1 MLLIIFKLLLLINI
15 ITTIILLN
23 YKNLFSR
30 QFFKKYNNKYNDFLY
45 YIKNYD
51 ELYFKVSPL
60 KYSFSYK
67 YNIIEVEFIIGF
79 YDKNNN
85 PIIPS
90 NLALYNDLH
99 IICHNKFKYNATINT
114 LPDIYQNEYFK
125 CLDYF
130 KINENIQ
137 IGIEIFINEKKYIKI
152 YFYNHKNINFKNN
165 EFINDNKFNP
175 LKIYFNYLN
184 LSRNLFNNQNENN
197 NSSISLKKLFFSN
210 PNYSPKHKM
219 RLNKNIWH
227 FKNIYNNYFCF
238 CIGRNCTIKNVSPEC
253 KYKFYLNIIN
263 KNRFLYNKT
272 DYLLAD
278 FLYGNRAPGDAF
290 LIFKEMLRE
299 NMSAH
304 YVTERKDIYNDYLG
318 YKRESLKVIQIKNKQ
333 YNITGDTLEK
343 YLDLFLRLKV
353 VVSGAEF
360 YSMYSNNRY
369 NKIILPSYSIAKI
382 AKQYGWTDNNIIIIG
397 LPKWDIFDNYLGKK
411 KDLSLEISKKI
422 NRSIFTMFTW
432 RALNKGKD
440 ISPYYFK
447 NISELLNN
455 TKLNKELNKHHI
467 TLYISVHHNLLSKR
481 NLINQNN
488 MIKYVQQEEILECL
502 TNSSLIISDFSSV
515 IFDMIYQKKPF
526 IIYIPD
532 VDDININNLYSQ
544 QYLDIIYGLRNN
556 SIYFENKFFN
566 IKDTINKII
575 YYINNNFKLEKKLKK
590 FYRIFNFKKK
600 NHTKKLINYI
610 KILK

>member
-1 MLLIIFKLLLLINI
+1 
-15 ITTIILLN
+15 LN

-30 QFFKKYNNKYNDFLY
+30 QLFKKYNNQYNDFLY

-51 ELYFKVSPL
+51 ELYFRVSPL

-85 PIIPS
+85 NRIIPS
-90 NLALYNDLH
+90 NLALYNGLH
-99 IICHNKFKYNATINT
+99 IICHNKFKENTIINT
-114 LPDIYQNEYFK
+114 LPDIYHNEYFK

-130 KINENIQ
+130 KIKENIK

-152 YFYNHKNINFKNN
+152 YFYNHNNINFKNN
-165 EFINDNKFNP
+165 EFINDDKFNP

-210 PNYSPKHKM
+210 PNYSPKNKM
-219 RLNKNIWH
+219 RLYKNIWH

-238 CIGRNCTIKNVSPEC
+238 CIGKNCSIKNVSPEC

-263 KNRFLYNKT
+263 NNRFLYNKT

-278 FLYGNRAPGDAF
+278 FLFGDRAPGDAF

-304 YVTERKDIYNDYLG
+304 YVTERKDIYNDYSG

-360 YSMYSNNRY
+360 YSMYNIFYNIEYIYFLCLGHGVNYLKPFLYANYYGNNRY

-382 AKQYGWTDNNIIIIG
+382 AKQYGWTDDNIIIIG
-397 LPKWDIFDNYLGKK
+397 LPKWDIFDNYLGKMK
-411 KDLSLEISKKI
+411 GLSLEISKKI
-422 NRSIFTMFTW
+422 NKSIFTMFTW

-440 ISPYYFK
+440 ISPYYLSYS
-447 NISELLNN
+447 I
-455 TKLNKELNKHHI
+455 
-467 TLYISVHHNLLSKR
+467 YILLS
-481 NLINQNN
+481 L
-488 MIKYVQQEEILECL
+488 L
-502 TNSSLIISDFSSV
+502 
-515 IFDMIYQKKPF
+515 
-526 IIYIPD
+526 
-532 VDDININNLYSQ
+532 
-544 QYLDIIYGLRNN
+544 
-556 SIYFENKFFN
+556 
-566 IKDTINKII
+566 
-575 YYINNNFKLEKKLKK
+575 KLS
-590 FYRIFNFKKK
+590 
-600 NHTKKLINYI
+600 
-610 KILK
+610 